1 MTILNEEIFCSCC
14 SIEYH
19 MIVFRSLGD
28 IVSLFLFIM
37 SLLAL
42 SRMH

>member
-1 MTILNEEIFCSCC
+1 MTILNEKYSALVLA
-14 SIEYH
+14 EYH

-42 SRMH
+42 SRMQ